1 MSRSLTVLA
10 AAGAAAALSLLAPLT
25 AQAATGQ
32 FTALTATGQSYVI
45 QNPPAFKCFS
55 LSQEGVRANNRTN
68 ATALVYSTAQCTG
81 VATTVPPGS
90 STFVPNG
97 YQSVKFSS

>member
-1 MSRSLTVLA
+1 MTRSLTVLA

-32 FTALTATGQSYVI
+32 FVVLTATGQSYAI

-55 LSQEGVRANNRTN
+55 LAWEGVGANNRTN
-68 ATALVYSTAQCTG
+68 ATALVYSNAQCSG
-81 VATTVPPGS
+81 FATTVPPGS
-90 STFVPNG
+90 STLVPNG